1 MARSDPWVLPC
12 PSLTWPKRAPDF
24 RQPQIFP
31 LPMRVLI
38 GLAQVLPNPVTLW
51 VLGKTLPKL
60 PELVR
65 DALPE

>member
-1 MARSDPWVLPC
+1 
-12 PSLTWPKRAPDF
+12 
-24 RQPQIFP
+24 
-31 LPMRVLI
+31 MRVLI